1 MLLSG
6 VISMGIGGPAP
17 DCFIFKVYFRRWYI
31 YWRGRGYVWWYAPRQ
46 YILRHE
52 GGSII
57 SGDFSDEETCQS
69 EPQPPRSAP
78 AYGLLTVCFMPL
90 YTWLDVYRH
99 RIPTDRF
106 LSFLFTLRLV
116 RNLLPVSMKV
126 ATWSIVPLLLL
137 PSSRAAS
144 PLVFASLSS
153 ISFEI
158 KKALGSY
165 FRSNE
170 EYPRCY
176 ASVGLPRIWVTIQLQ
191 AVEGS
196 RPAAFFES
204 TAFLNISETFSF
216 FLPTDAYLHDCKS
229 SFY

>member
-137 PSSRAAS
+137 PSSSRAAS

-153 ISFEI
+153 IFRNQES
-158 KKALGSY
+158 LGLVLSVERGISAMLRLRWPASDLGY
-165 FRSNE
+165 DSITSCWRKPASRFLRVDSILKYLWNLFLLSSN
-170 EYPRCY
+170 RC
-176 ASVGLPRIWVTIQLQ
+176 V
-191 AVEGS
+191 
-196 RPAAFFES
+196 
-204 TAFLNISETFSF
+204 
-216 FLPTDAYLHDCKS
+216 S
-229 SFY
+229 SWL

>member
-106 LSFLFTLRLV
+106 LSFLFYSPPRKKSSARFYESCDLIDR
-116 RNLLPVSMKV
+116 
-126 ATWSIVPLLLL
+126 ATSSSSFFFSRCL
-137 PSSRAAS
+137 SSRFRVPFFDLSKSRKPWARAFGRTRNIRDVTP
-144 PLVFASLSS
+144 PLACLGFGLRFNYKLLKEAGQPLSS
-153 ISFEI
+153 
-158 KKALGSY
+158 
-165 FRSNE
+165 
-170 EYPRCY
+170 
-176 ASVGLPRIWVTIQLQ
+176 
-191 AVEGS
+191 S
-196 RPAAFFES
+196 RQHS
-204 TAFLNISETFSF
+204 
-216 FLPTDAYLHDCKS
+216 
-229 SFY
+229 